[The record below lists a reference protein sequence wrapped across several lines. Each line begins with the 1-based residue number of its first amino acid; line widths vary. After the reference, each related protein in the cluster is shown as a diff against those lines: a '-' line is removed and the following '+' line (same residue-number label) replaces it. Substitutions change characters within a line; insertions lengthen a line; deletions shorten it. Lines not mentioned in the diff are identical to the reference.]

1 MTNLFN
7 IQKDCVRNMQIAL
20 ILGCW
25 SLLVHAESVILPT
38 IYWDPINPLF
48 ACENTIQVEYDDV
61 LNFKCRDSSIPYSQS
76 IDDTDILYENAYFLG
91 TNQYMYDTCNATDAS
106 EQILNCNGG
115 TNSIDSYRMVFSK
128 YSPSGKSTFKDG
140 ETYYII
146 GTGFR
151 FKPNLANLINGSCNY
166 VYKSGQYKLRLKI
179 YVCSPEETC
188 KKCNSDACYFKDC
201 QVDCTS
207 WETNYLQLIKSNNS
221 CVSLQTRNCTNQLI
235 GTVSIEKREIPIT
248 CPTLSTFTVPTLSTS
263 NVPNLST
270 STVSTPSTSTVTQSL
285 SSRDFNLSCT
295 LWQTDYLKII
305 TSSDKNCSYL
315 RTRRCKNQ
323 ENTRVEL
330 EEIPTIC
337 PNTTSFPIVA
347 SVVGE
352 NNNKQTLTYIAIFV
366 SILAFLFGIFFG
378 VFILKCFIL
387 KSECRDYQT
396 KDCGMQNSA
405 YTGSTDFK
413 KGNEINYIE
422 KINNSHV

>member
-91 TNQYMYDTCNATDAS
+91 TNQYMYDTCNATGAS
-106 EQILNCNGG
+106 EQILNCNSGK
-115 TNSIDSYRMVFSK
+115 NSIDSYTMVFSK

-151 FKPNLANLINGSCNY
+151 FKPNLTNLINGSCNY

-221 CVSLQTRNCTNQLI
+221 CVSLQTRTCTNQLI

-270 STVSTPSTSTVTQSL
+270 STVFTPSTSTVTQSL
-285 SSRDFNLSCT
+285 SSRAASL
-295 LWQTDYLKII
+295 I
-305 TSSDKNCSYL
+305 
-315 RTRRCKNQ
+315 NQ
-323 ENTRVEL
+323 
-330 EEIPTIC
+330 
-337 PNTTSFPIVA
+337 
-347 SVVGE
+347 
-352 NNNKQTLTYIAIFV
+352 NNSQMKLTYIMIFTIV
-366 SILAFLFGIFFG
+366 FVFLFGISLGIAFHKKLYNRKFETSPSNWILGNGIQNHGHCNG
-378 VFILKCFIL
+378 VNGANKL
-387 KSECRDYQT
+387 KSTNSVTSIDW
-396 KDCGMQNSA
+396 QNFLM
-405 YTGSTDFK
+405 Y
-413 KGNEINYIE
+413 
-422 KINNSHV
+422 